1 MKRTVLKSM
10 VAVSVL
16 ALGVAACGGSTAGKK
31 SSTAT
36 GQPLVIESTPLAP
49 MTDNFN
55 PLSSTSTAFITNSI
69 ALINEPLYIWN
80 YLKPTEAP
88 IPVLASGQPTWSNG
102 GKSLTIPIRSGV
114 KWNDGK
120 PFTAA
125 DVAFTFNLIKANPS
139 LYTSG
144 APVASGAT
152 ATSATSVTINFS
164 KPQYAN
170 LFLIGQVYIVPQH
183 TWSTVGNPATYS
195 DPKPVGTGPFMLD
208 KFSPQGY
215 TLKQN
220 PHYYNKSSLHVPEID
235 FPSYNTNA
243 NLVPPISSGQIDWAG
258 NFVANIQGNY
268 LSKSPDNHTW
278 LSSTPYFSDN
288 NVVSMFLNT
297 TKAPLNDPAVR
308 QAISFGIDRQQLSQQ
323 AETGYEPPTSST
335 SGLMLPAHNS
345 FLDPALANNLPA
357 AGDASKVTS
366 ILKADGW
373 AKVGGKWT
381 KNGKKITFKI
391 SDPVPYSDYYEGD
404 QLIAKQLNA
413 LGFDVT
419 VDGIGN
425 PTVWAGD
432 VTNGTFDATIHWSNQ
447 GPTPFVFYD
456 EWMDNTLSAPVG
468 KPATGDFGRFTNP
481 QAQAAITQYES
492 SPSASV
498 QKDAITKLEH
508 VMDTQVPVV
517 PLLYGGAWAEYSTK
531 NYTGWP
537 SASNQ
542 YMPPVPNTPYLEY
555 TVLHLKPKS

>member
-235 FPSYNTNA
+235 
-243 NLVPPISSGQIDWAG
+243 
-258 NFVANIQGNY
+258 
-268 LSKSPDNHTW
+268 
-278 LSSTPYFSDN
+278 
-288 NVVSMFLNT
+288 
-297 TKAPLNDPAVR
+297 
-308 QAISFGIDRQQLSQQ
+308 
-323 AETGYEPPTSST
+323 
-335 SGLMLPAHNS
+335 
-345 FLDPALANNLPA
+345 
-357 AGDASKVTS
+357 
-366 ILKADGW
+366 
-373 AKVGGKWT
+373 
-381 KNGKKITFKI
+381 
-391 SDPVPYSDYYEGD
+391 
-404 QLIAKQLNA
+404 
-413 LGFDVT
+413 
-419 VDGIGN
+419 
-425 PTVWAGD
+425 
-432 VTNGTFDATIHWSNQ
+432 
-447 GPTPFVFYD
+447 
-456 EWMDNTLSAPVG
+456 
-468 KPATGDFGRFTNP
+468 
-481 QAQAAITQYES
+481 
-492 SPSASV
+492 
-498 QKDAITKLEH
+498 
-508 VMDTQVPVV
+508 
-517 PLLYGGAWAEYSTK
+517 
-531 NYTGWP
+531 
-537 SASNQ
+537 
-542 YMPPVPNTPYLEY
+542 
-555 TVLHLKPKS
+555 